1 MHPLDLLESFYKEY
15 TKIFL
20 FKGQK
25 LVDTFNALSGLNST
39 LEINDYAKAHLIQS
53 LLNEGYSHAG
63 IIEYLRDKT
72 SLSDSTILRWRNVY
86 SKYSELLNK
95 STLRSTLVDFRGLLE
110 DEIMKQRDK

>member
-1 MHPLDLLESFYKEY
+1 LDLLESFHEEY
-15 TKIFL
+15 TKMFL

-25 LVDTFNALSGLNST
+25 LVNTFNALRGLSST
-39 LEINDYAKAHLIQS
+39 LEINDYLKAHLIQS

-72 SLSDSTILRWRNVY
+72 PLSDSTILRWRNIY

-95 STLRSTLVDFRGLLE
+95 SSLRSTLVDFKALLE
-110 DEIMKQRDK
+110 DEIMKLSDK